1 MLDKAETF
9 IFAPSLF
16 IQTTTTMKSIKHIS
30 LLLALMAIVLLSSC
44 SAKQVAYSDLKKITH
59 ELREYSQDYTVNDWK
74 DAAIDFKDIATRI
87 EKYDYSREKKRE
99 IRRMEGECAGYL
111 LKGAGTTVIRSVLNI
126 TDEIKAGIEGFLDII
141 LGRD

>member
-1 MLDKAETF
+1 
-9 IFAPSLF
+9 
-16 IQTTTTMKSIKHIS
+16 MKSIKHIS

>member
-1 MLDKAETF
+1 
-9 IFAPSLF
+9 
-16 IQTTTTMKSIKHIS
+16 MKSIKHIS

-44 SAKQVAYSDLKKITH
+44 SAKQVAYSELKKITH

>member
-16 IQTTTTMKSIKHIS
+16 IQTTTTMKTIKHIS